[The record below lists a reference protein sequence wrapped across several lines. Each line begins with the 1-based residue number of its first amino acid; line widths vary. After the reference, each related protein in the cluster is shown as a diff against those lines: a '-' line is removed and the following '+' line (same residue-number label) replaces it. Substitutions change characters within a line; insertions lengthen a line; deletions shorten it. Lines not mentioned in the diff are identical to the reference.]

1 MAGQLLAAQLIPSLG
16 ITGLAAI
23 PPGKLSSHYD
33 FIRLLFHHQH
43 YNFQGFNGLKS
54 ICCKIDSKTKKGRC
68 HEEGD
73 PNSVWCDTRASCLQL
88 GSPCLLAKVK
98 KNWEAA
104 RLPLKDRDNDIIGV
118 LEKVKSAH
126 DKKKKNGLTEVDIA
140 KLKKSTVNLAPQ
152 DWERKI
158 LADNLTSA
166 VQHKEKIA
174 LMRDYLCPEGT
185 RYDELHVIST

>member
-1 MAGQLLAAQLIPSLG
+1 M
-16 ITGLAAI
+16 
-23 PPGKLSSHYD
+23 
-33 FIRLLFHHQH
+33 
-43 YNFQGFNGLKS
+43 
-54 ICCKIDSKTKKGRC
+54 
-68 HEEGD
+68 
-73 PNSVWCDTRASCLQL
+73 
-88 GSPCLLAKVK
+88 K